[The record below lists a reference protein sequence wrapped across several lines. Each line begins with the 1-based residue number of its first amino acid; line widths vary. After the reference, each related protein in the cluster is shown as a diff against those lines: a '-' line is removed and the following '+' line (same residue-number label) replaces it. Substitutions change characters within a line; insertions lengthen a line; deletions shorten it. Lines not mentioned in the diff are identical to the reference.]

1 MRPKLPGSI
10 LWLQTK
16 EKQMTNQLM
25 DLSNAF
31 ADAAEKAGHAT
42 VLVNARQRIPGS
54 GIAFAADLILTA
66 NHVVERDE
74 DISVLL
80 ADGTQVNASVA
91 GRDPGTDLAVL
102 KLEKA
107 SATPAEKAPA
117 ARVGQ
122 LVLAIGRPSEAGIE
136 ASLGTISAINGPVRT
151 QHGLLEQFYRTD
163 TTPYPG
169 FSGGPLVDAE
179 GRVVGINTSGFG
191 RGMSITI
198 PAEVAWKVAQE
209 LAKNGSIKRGYLG
222 IRSQP
227 VELNTA
233 AQTALKREQSTGLLI
248 VGLEQ
253 NSPAEAGGA
262 LVGDTLVG
270 INGQSVS
277 DHDDLFALL
286 SGEVVGK
293 TAQVQVLRGGQ
304 PLNLPVLIE
313 ERKEEDENE
322 GHRHHHRH
330 GRR

>member
-1 MRPKLPGSI
+1 MS
-10 LWLQTK
+10 T
-16 EKQMTNQLM
+16 MLM

-31 ADAAEKAGHAT
+31 ANAAEKAGGST
-42 VLVNARQRIPGS
+42 VLVNARRRIPAS
-54 GIAFAADLILTA
+54 GVAFAADLILTA

-74 DISVLL
+74 EITVLL
-80 ADGTQVNASVA
+80 ADGTQVNATVA
-91 GRDPGTDLAVL
+91 GRDPGTDLVVL
-102 KLEKA
+102 KLEKSA
-107 SATPAEKAPA
+107 ATPAEKAPA

-122 LVLAIGRPSEAGIE
+122 LVLAVGRPSEAGIE
-136 ASLGTISAINGPVRT
+136 ASLGTVSAISGPVRT
-151 QHGLLEQFYRTD
+151 PHGQLEQFYRTD

-169 FSGGPLVDAE
+169 FSGGPLVDGD
-179 GRVVGINTSGFG
+179 GRIVGINTSGFG

-198 PAEVAWKVAQE
+198 PAEIAWKLADE

-233 AQTALKREQSTGLLI
+233 AKTALKREQAAGLLI

-253 NSPAEAGGA
+253 DSPAEAGGV

-270 INGQSVS
+270 INGHPVA
-277 DHDDLFALL
+277 DHDDLFAHL

-293 TAQVQVLRGGQ
+293 STPVEVLRGGQ
-304 PLNLPVLIE
+304 PLTLPVTIE
-313 ERKEEDENE
+313 ERKPEEEHE
-322 GHRHHHRH
+322 GHGHGHRH

>member
-1 MRPKLPGSI
+1 MSN
-10 LWLQTK
+10 
-16 EKQMTNQLM
+16 MLM

-31 ADAAEKAGHAT
+31 ADAAEKAGKSI
-42 VLVNARQRIPGS
+42 VLVNARRRMPAS

-66 NHVVERDE
+66 DHVVERDE
-74 DISVLL
+74 DISVVL
-80 ADGTQVNASVA
+80 ADGTQLTATVA

-107 SATPAEKAPA
+107 AATPAEKAPA

-122 LVLAIGRPSEAGIE
+122 IVLAVGRPSPEGIE
-136 ASLGTISAINGPVRT
+136 ASLGTVSAINGPVRT
-151 QHGLLEQFYRTD
+151 QRGQLDQFYRSD

-169 FSGGPLVDAE
+169 FSGGALVDAE
-179 GRVVGINTSGFG
+179 GRVVGVNTSGFG

-198 PAEVAWKVAQE
+198 PAEIAWKVADE

-233 AQTALKREQSTGLLI
+233 AQTALKREQASGLLI
-248 VGLEQ
+248 VGMEPE
-253 NSPAEAGGA
+253 SPAEAGGV

-270 INGQSVS
+270 INGRSVA
-277 DHDDLFALL
+277 DHDDLFAQL

-293 TAQVQVLRGGQ
+293 STAVEVLRGGQ
-304 PLNLPVLIE
+304 PQSLAVTIQ
-313 ERKEEDENE
+313 ERKPEAENE
-322 GHRHHHRH
+322 GHGHGHWR